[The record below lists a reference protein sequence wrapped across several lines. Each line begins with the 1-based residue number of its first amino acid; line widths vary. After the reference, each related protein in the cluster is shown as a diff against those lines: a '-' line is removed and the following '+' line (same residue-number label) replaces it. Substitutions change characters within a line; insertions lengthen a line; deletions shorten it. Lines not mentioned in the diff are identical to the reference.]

1 MKTRKMKK
9 ILKAEQIK
17 QLDALAI
24 AYESITSFDLM
35 QRATD
40 ALYHFL
46 EGRLQ
51 IGAENIIIAGSG
63 NNGGDALCI
72 AKKIIEDE
80 KKCTIY
86 LVNPKNKLS
95 GDCEKALKNLDGKAE
110 VKVVTQAEEI
120 EIPNHS
126 NIIDGLFGS
135 GLNRPLEGVY
145 ADIVK
150 KINQHDDESKVYAID
165 LPSGLFGE
173 DNSANSK
180 ETIIKADYSY
190 VLSAYKPCCFFA
202 ENEDFIGNVE
212 FIEFKID
219 DRAFEEVETPYY
231 LTDGTDINAMLHV
244 RKKFSHKGTFG
255 HALIVAGQYGMMGAA
270 VLSSKAALRSGC
282 GLVTAH
288 VPHKGNDILQ
298 ISNPEVIL
306 SLDKNEEHFT
316 GVESIEKYTAV
327 GVGPGL
333 GQHEESAVALLSLLK
348 MKPKNLVM
356 DADALNI
363 LSHHPEYWAFVPENT
378 ILTPHPKEF
387 ERLTGK
393 KVANYD
399 AWKEQIKLST
409 EKKVIVVLKGAYS
422 SISFPDGTL
431 HVNTTGNSGM
441 ATAGSGDVLTGI
453 ITSLLAQKYTPQEA
467 AILGVFLHGFA
478 ADIAVHYGGS
488 EESMIASDIIQYLG
502 ESFR

>member
-219 DRAFEEVETPYY
+219 DRAFEEVETTYY

-288 VPHKGNDILQ
+288 VPRKGNDILQ

-363 LSHHPEYWAFVPENT
+363 LSRHPEYWAFVPENT

>member
-1 MKTRKMKK
+1 MNK
-9 ILKAEQIK
+9 ILKTEQIK

-24 AYESITSFDLM
+24 VYESITSFDLM
-35 QRATD
+35 KRATD
-40 ALYHFL
+40 ALYPIL

-72 AKKIIEDE
+72 AKKLIEDG
-80 KKCTIY
+80 KKCDIY

-95 GDCEKALKNLDGKAE
+95 GDCEKALKNLVGKTK

-150 KINQHDDESKVYAID
+150 KINQHDENSKVYAID

-173 DNSANSK
+173 DNSANNK

-202 ENEDFIGNVE
+202 ENEDFIGDIE
-212 FIEFKID
+212 FVKFKID
-219 DRAFEEVETPYY
+219 NRAFEEVETPYY
-231 LTDGTDINAMLHV
+231 LTEGTDINAKLHV

-288 VPHKGNDILQ
+288 VPRKGCDILQ
-298 ISNPEVIL
+298 ITNPEVIL
-306 SLDKNEEHFT
+306 SLDKDEEHFT
-316 GVESIEKYTAV
+316 GIDSIEKYSAV

-333 GQHEESAVALLSLLK
+333 GQSEESATALLDLLK
-348 MKPKNLVM
+348 KKPKNLVL

-363 LSHHPEYWAFVPENT
+363 LSQHPEYWEFIPENT
-378 ILTPHPKEF
+378 IITPHPKEF
-387 ERLTGK
+387 ERLVGR
-393 KVANYD
+393 KVSGYD
-399 AWKEQIKLST
+399 AWQEQIKLST
-409 EKKVIVVLKGAYS
+409 EKKIIVVLKGAYS

-467 AILGVFLHGFA
+467 AVLGVYLHGFA

-488 EESMIASDIIQYLG
+488 EESMIASDIIQHLG